1 MNVKESAILTLKHR
15 NYTDYERLMIQ
26 HITNLYQEIQLIE
39 DELNLKISEA
49 KSEIQALA
57 NIQAMLLKEDSYY
70 KYWDIANK
78 MEKVYVTKKALS
90 N

>member
-15 NYTDYERLMIQ
+15 NYTNYERLMIQ

-39 DELNLKISEA
+39 DELNLKILEA

>member
-1 MNVKESAILTLKHR
+1 MNIKESAILTLKHR

-26 HITNLYQEIQLIE
+26 HITNLYVEIQSIE
-39 DELNLKISEA
+39 DELNLKIAEA
-49 KSEIQALA
+49 KSEILSLA

-78 MEKVYVTKKALS
+78 MESVYVTKKALS